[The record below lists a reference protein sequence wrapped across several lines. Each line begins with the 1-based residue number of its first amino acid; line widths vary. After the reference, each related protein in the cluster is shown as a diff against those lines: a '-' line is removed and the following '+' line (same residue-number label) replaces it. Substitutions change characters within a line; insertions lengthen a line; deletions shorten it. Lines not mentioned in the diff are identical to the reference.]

1 MSPLANNRPHSSLTP
16 MKSHLNSMRLASV
29 VVGVIAMTAVH
40 GADDKMPAEKAA
52 GVQRLTDG
60 HPNLSGVWV
69 PDAVPMFQNRRLPN
83 GTIPCV
89 VGCPGAPPLGAEEG
103 AASAATAAPAAA
115 SAIPSAAPRPAMRG
129 PQRPK
134 YKPEFQAKVK
144 QLDDKQVQEDPA
156 LRCGNPGLPRIG
168 APDAIVQTPGQIVF
182 LYSDLFGA
190 AFRMIP
196 TDGRP
201 HRKDAEETYLGDSVG
216 KWEGDTLV
224 IDSVKF
230 VEDTWLIDDGAFHT
244 PNLRVV
250 ETLKLNGGKLEYQAT
265 AHDPEV
271 LAEPWAMRPRVLK
284 LSDKPLNEPVPCVE
298 LDMDH
303 VVDGTHH
310 DNAR

>member
-1 MSPLANNRPHSSLTP
+1 MQRPTRSRQLSNAVRGFLFATSAVVLFAAHAAEANQAEKPSVP
-16 MKSHLNSMRLASV
+16 RLA
-29 VVGVIAMTAVH
+29 
-40 GADDKMPAEKAA
+40 
-52 GVQRLTDG
+52 DG
-60 HPNLSGVWV
+60 HPNFSGVWV
-69 PDAVPMFQNRRLPN
+69 PDVPSMFQNRRQAN
-83 GTIPCV
+83 GTIPCII
-89 VGCPGAPPLGAEEG
+89 GCPGAAPLAEDEG
-103 AASAATAAPAAA
+103 AARPAATAAAVRA
-115 SAIPSAAPRPAMRG
+115 AMRM

-144 QLDDKQVQEDPA
+144 AMDDNQVQEDPA

-182 LYSDLFGA
+182 LYNDLSGA

-196 TDGRP
+196 TDGRA
-201 HRKDAEETYLGDSVG
+201 HRKDVEETYLGDSVG

-224 IDSVKF
+224 IEAVKF

-250 ETLKLNGGKLEYQAT
+250 ETLKFNAGKLEYQAT

-271 LAEPWAMRPRVLK
+271 LAEPWAMRPRMLK

-298 LDMDH
+298 VDMDH

>member
-1 MSPLANNRPHSSLTP
+1 
-16 MKSHLNSMRLASV
+16 MKSKKLSIAVRVAVQAAQIAVFGVLAV
-29 VVGVIAMTAVH
+29 TASA
-40 GADDKMPAEKAA
+40 ADNAA
-52 GVQRLTDG
+52 GKTDAKTATVRRTADG
-60 HPNLSGVWV
+60 HPDFSGVWI
-69 PDAVPMFQNRRLPN
+69 PDAPGMIQTRRLPD

-89 VGCPGAPPLGAEEG
+89 VGCPP
-103 AASAATAAPAAA
+103 APAAQGAAEA
-115 SAIPSAAPRPAMRG
+115 SDAKAAEAPPRPMRA

-144 QLDDKQVQEDPA
+144 QLDTDQVKEDPA

-168 APDAIVQTPGQIVF
+168 APDGIVQTPGQIVF

-190 AFRMIP
+190 AFRIIP

-201 HRKDAEETYLGDSVG
+201 HRKDAEETYLGESVG

-224 IDSVKF
+224 IEAVKF
-230 VEDTWLIDDGAFHT
+230 IEDTWLIDDGAFHS
-244 PNLRVV
+244 PSLRVV
-250 ETLKLNGGKLEYQAT
+250 ETLKFNGNKLEYQST

-271 LAEPWAMRPRVLK
+271 LAEPWVMRPRTLK
-284 LSDKPLNEPVPCVE
+284 MSDKPMNEPLPCIE
-298 LDMDH
+298 TDLDH